1 MFKHHRRKGHG
12 MTEEFHA
19 TSNTTV
25 TKSLSVVLGDFV
37 VETNEGERSLLI
49 LSPVDAILR
58 EDCVILLCDFS
69 Q

>member
-1 MFKHHRRKGHG
+1 

-49 LSPVDAILR
+49 LSPVDVILR